1 VFEYQTVNIKRRHL
15 TKLKI
20 NAILFCFIALVL
32 VNPITGT
39 GNNLFARTSIVDP
52 DFVQEGEA
60 SWYGPGFHGR
70 KTASGERFNT
80 NEMTAAH
87 KTLPFGTVLK
97 VTNLSNGN
105 SVIVTIN
112 DRGPYVRG
120 RIIDLSK
127 AAKDALAMGGTAQ
140 VRLEVFT
147 PETEENTPED
157 LTPLNLFEDNLASKS
172 KVFIE
177 YFKDETNGN
186 QTGLSGEDLNNI
198 FKNFRTVR
206 IKVLTPDAKTANS
219 KLYQEVTAD
228 NSSYL
233 DITNRVKFLT
243 GYTIDLGIFSDRNDA
258 EKLIGLL
265 ESENFTTLYFE
276 EIHNQNSVKFRL
288 LTGNYESYEGAIK
301 DYNVLVDLKQSPKIV
316 KIGFN

>member
-1 VFEYQTVNIKRRHL
+1 M

-20 NAILFCFIALVL
+20 NAILFVFIALVL
-32 VNPITGT
+32 VNPISTGT
-39 GNNLFARTSIVDP
+39 NNLFARTSVVEP

-80 NEMTAAH
+80 NDLTAAH

-97 VTNLSNGN
+97 VTNLSNDKF
-105 SVIVTIN
+105 VIVKIN
-112 DRGPYVRG
+112 DRGPFIRG

-127 AAKDALAMGGTAQ
+127 AAKDEIGMGGTTQ
-140 VRLEVFT
+140 VRLEVYVPEEEVEET
-147 PETEENTPED
+147 PVD
-157 LTPLNLFEDNLASKS
+157 LTPLNLFEETLASKS

-177 YFKDETNGN
+177 YFEDATDGN
-186 QTGLSGEDLNNI
+186 HAGLTGEDLNNI
-198 FKNFRTVR
+198 FKNFKTVR

-219 KLYQEVTAD
+219 KIYQEVKEPNAL
-228 NSSYL
+228 SYF

-243 GYTIDLGIFSDRNDA
+243 GFTIDLGLFTDKTEA

-276 EIHNQNSVKFRL
+276 EIHNQNSVKYRL
-288 LTGNYESYEGAIK
+288 LTGNYETYEGATK

-316 KIGFN
+316 RIGIN

>member
-1 VFEYQTVNIKRRHL
+1 M

-20 NAILFCFIALVL
+20 NAILFVFIALVL
-32 VNPITGT
+32 VNPISTGT
-39 GNNLFARTSIVDP
+39 NNLFARTSVVEP

-80 NEMTAAH
+80 NDMTAAH

-97 VTNLSNGN
+97 VTNLSNDKF
-105 SVIVTIN
+105 VIVKIN
-112 DRGPYVRG
+112 DRGPFIRG

-127 AAKDALAMGGTAQ
+127 AAKDEIGMGGTTQ
-140 VRLEVFT
+140 VRLEVYVPEEEVEET
-147 PETEENTPED
+147 PVD
-157 LTPLNLFEDNLASKS
+157 LTPLNLFEETLASKS

-177 YFKDETNGN
+177 YFEDATDGN
-186 QTGLSGEDLNNI
+186 HAGLTGEDLNNI
-198 FKNFRTVR
+198 FKNFKTVR

-219 KLYQEVTAD
+219 KMYQEVKEPNAL
-228 NSSYL
+228 SYF

-243 GYTIDLGIFSDRNDA
+243 GYTIDLGLFTDKTEA

-276 EIHNQNSVKFRL
+276 EIYNQNSVTYRL
-288 LTGNYESYEGAIK
+288 LTGNYETYEGAAK

-316 KIGFN
+316 KIGIN

>member
-1 VFEYQTVNIKRRHL
+1 M

-20 NAILFCFIALVL
+20 NAILFAFIALVL
-32 VNPITGT
+32 VNPINSTGS
-39 GNNLFARTSIVDP
+39 LFARTSIVEP

-80 NEMTAAH
+80 NDMTAAH

-97 VTNLSNGN
+97 VTNLSNDKF
-105 SVIVTIN
+105 VIVTIN
-112 DRGPYVRG
+112 DRGPFIRG

-127 AAKDALAMGGTAQ
+127 AAKDAIDMGGTTQ
-140 VRLEVFT
+140 VRLEVYE
-147 PETEENTPED
+147 PETEVEETPED
-157 LTPLNLFEDNLASKS
+157 LTPLNLFEETLASKS

-177 YFKDETNGN
+177 YFEDGTNGN
-186 QTGLSGEDLNNI
+186 QTGISGEDLNNI
-198 FKNFRTVR
+198 FKNFKTVR

-219 KLYQEVTAD
+219 KIYQDVKDENPLT
-228 NSSYL
+228 YL
-233 DITNRVKFLT
+233 DVTNRIKFLT
-243 GYTIDLGIFSDRNDA
+243 GYTIDLGIFSDKNEA

>member
-1 VFEYQTVNIKRRHL
+1 L

-20 NAILFCFIALVL
+20 NAILFFFIALVL
-32 VNPITGT
+32 VNPISSTGS
-39 GNNLFARTSIVDP
+39 NSLFARTSKIDP

-70 KTASGERFNT
+70 KTASGERFDT
-80 NEMTAAH
+80 YEMTAAH

-97 VTNLSNGN
+97 VTNLSNGKT
-105 SVIVTIN
+105 ILVTVN

-127 AAKDALAMGGTAQ
+127 AAKDALDMGGTAQ
-140 VRLEVFT
+140 VRLEVYT
-147 PETEENTPED
+147 PEAEDENPED
-157 LTPLNLFEDNLASKS
+157 LTPLNLFEETLASKS

-177 YFKDETNGN
+177 YFEDANNGN

-198 FKNFRTVR
+198 FKNFKTVR

-219 KLYQEVTAD
+219 KIYQEVKD
-228 NSSYL
+228 EKSLNYL
-233 DITNRVKFLT
+233 DITNRVQFLT
-243 GYTIDLGIFSDRNDA
+243 GYTIDLGLFSDKTEA

>member
-1 VFEYQTVNIKRRHL
+1 M

-20 NAILFCFIALVL
+20 NAILFAFIALVL
-32 VNPITGT
+32 VNPINSTGS
-39 GNNLFARTSIVDP
+39 LFARTSIVEP

-80 NEMTAAH
+80 NDMTAAH

-97 VTNLSNGN
+97 VTNLSNDKF
-105 SVIVTIN
+105 VIVTIN
-112 DRGPYVRG
+112 DRGPFIRG

-127 AAKDALAMGGTAQ
+127 AAKDAIDMGGTTQ
-140 VRLEVFT
+140 VRLEVYE
-147 PETEENTPED
+147 PETEVEETPED
-157 LTPLNLFEDNLASKS
+157 LTPLNLFEETLASKS

-177 YFKDETNGN
+177 YFEDGTNGN

-198 FKNFRTVR
+198 FKNFKTVR

-219 KLYQEVTAD
+219 KIYQDVKDENPLT
-228 NSSYL
+228 YL
-233 DITNRVKFLT
+233 DVTNRIKFLT
-243 GYTIDLGIFSDRNDA
+243 GYTIDLGIFSDKNEA

>member
-1 VFEYQTVNIKRRHL
+1 MIQTENIKRRHL

-20 NAILFCFIALVL
+20 NAILFAFIALVL
-32 VNPITGT
+32 VNPISN
-39 GNNLFARTSIVDP
+39 GNHLFARTSIVEP

-97 VTNLSNGN
+97 VTNLANDKF
-105 SVIVTIN
+105 VIVTIN

-127 AAKDALAMGGTAQ
+127 AAKDELGMGGTTQ
-140 VRLEVFT
+140 VRLEVYT
-147 PETEENTPED
+147 PETEVEETPAD
-157 LTPLNLFEDNLASKS
+157 LTPLNLFEETLASKS

-177 YFKDETNGN
+177 YFEDNKNELT
-186 QTGLSGEDLNNI
+186 GEDVNNI
-198 FKNFRTVR
+198 FKNFKTVR
-206 IKVLTPDAKTANS
+206 IKVLTPNAKTANS
-219 KLYQEVTAD
+219 KIYQDVNDENPLT
-228 NSSYL
+228 YL
-233 DITNRVKFLT
+233 DVTNRIKFLT
-243 GYTIDLGIFSDRNDA
+243 GYTIDLGVFSEKSEA

-288 LTGNYESYEGAIK
+288 LTGNYETFEGASK
-301 DYNVLVDLKQSPKIV
+301 DFNVLVDLKQSPKIV

>member
-1 VFEYQTVNIKRRHL
+1 M

-20 NAILFCFIALVL
+20 NAILFAFIALVL
-32 VNPITGT
+32 VNPISTGT
-39 GNNLFARTSIVDP
+39 NNLFARTSVVEP

-80 NEMTAAH
+80 NDLTAAH

-97 VTNLSNGN
+97 VTNLSNDKF
-105 SVIVTIN
+105 VIVKIN
-112 DRGPYVRG
+112 DRGPFIRG

-127 AAKDALAMGGTAQ
+127 AAKDEIGMGGTTQ
-140 VRLEVFT
+140 VRIEVYVPEEEVEET
-147 PETEENTPED
+147 PVD
-157 LTPLNLFEDNLASKS
+157 LTPLNLFEETLASKS

-177 YFKDETNGN
+177 YFEDATNGN
-186 QTGLSGEDLNNI
+186 HAGLTGEDLNNI
-198 FKNFRTVR
+198 FKNFKTVR

-219 KLYQEVTAD
+219 KIYQEVKEPNAL
-228 NSSYL
+228 SYF

-243 GYTIDLGIFSDRNDA
+243 GYTIDLGLFTDKTEA

-276 EIHNQNSVKFRL
+276 EIHNQNSVKYRL
-288 LTGNYESYEGAIK
+288 LTGNYETYEGAAK
-301 DYNVLVDLKQSPKIV
+301 DYNILVDLKQSPKIV
-316 KIGFN
+316 KIGIN

>member
-1 VFEYQTVNIKRRHL
+1 M

-20 NAILFCFIALVL
+20 NAILFAFIALVL
-32 VNPITGT
+32 VNPINSTGS
-39 GNNLFARTSIVDP
+39 LFARTSIVEP

-80 NEMTAAH
+80 NDMTAAH

-97 VTNLSNGN
+97 VTNLANDKY
-105 SVIVTIN
+105 VIVTVN
-112 DRGPYVRG
+112 DRGPFIRG

-127 AAKDALAMGGTAQ
+127 AAKDAIDMGGTTQ
-140 VRLEVFT
+140 VRLEVYT
-147 PETEENTPED
+147 PETEVEETPAD
-157 LTPLNLFEDNLASKS
+157 LTPLNLFEETLASKS

-177 YFKDETNGN
+177 YFEDGTNGN

-198 FKNFRTVR
+198 FKNFKTVR

-219 KLYQEVTAD
+219 KIYQDVKDENPLT
-228 NSSYL
+228 YL
-233 DITNRVKFLT
+233 DVTNRIKFLT
-243 GYTIDLGIFSDRNDA
+243 GYTIDLGIFSDKNEA

>member
-1 VFEYQTVNIKRRHL
+1 M

-20 NAILFCFIALVL
+20 NAILFVFIALVL
-32 VNPITGT
+32 VNPISTGT
-39 GNNLFARTSIVDP
+39 NNLFARTSVVEP

-80 NEMTAAH
+80 NDMTAAH

-97 VTNLSNGN
+97 VTNLSNDKF
-105 SVIVTIN
+105 VIVTIN
-112 DRGPYVRG
+112 DRGPFIRG

-127 AAKDALAMGGTAQ
+127 AAKDEIGMGGTTQ
-140 VRLEVFT
+140 VRLEVYVPEEEVEET
-147 PETEENTPED
+147 PAD
-157 LTPLNLFEDNLASKS
+157 LTPLNLFEETLASKS

-177 YFKDETNGN
+177 YFEDATDGN
-186 QTGLSGEDLNNI
+186 HAGLTGEDLNNI
-198 FKNFRTVR
+198 FKNFKTVR

-219 KLYQEVTAD
+219 KMYQEVKEPNAL
-228 NSSYL
+228 SYF

-243 GYTIDLGIFSDRNDA
+243 GYTIDLGLFTDKTEA

-276 EIHNQNSVKFRL
+276 EIYNQNSVTYRL
-288 LTGNYESYEGAIK
+288 LTGNYETYEGAAK

-316 KIGFN
+316 RIGIN

>member
-1 VFEYQTVNIKRRHL
+1 M
-15 TKLKI
+15 
-20 NAILFCFIALVL
+20 ALVL
-32 VNPITGT
+32 VNPISSTGS
-39 GNNLFARTSIVDP
+39 NSLFARTSKIDP

-70 KTASGERFNT
+70 KTASGERFDT
-80 NEMTAAH
+80 YEMTAAH

-97 VTNLSNGN
+97 VTNLSNGKT
-105 SVIVTIN
+105 ILVTVN

-127 AAKDALAMGGTAQ
+127 AAKDALDMGGTAQ
-140 VRLEVFT
+140 VRLEVYT
-147 PETEENTPED
+147 PEAEDENPAD
-157 LTPLNLFEDNLASKS
+157 LTPLNLFEETLASKS

-177 YFKDETNGN
+177 YFEDANNGN

-198 FKNFRTVR
+198 FKNFKTVR
-206 IKVLTPDAKTANS
+206 IKILTPDAKTANS
-219 KLYQEVTAD
+219 KIYQEVKD
-228 NSSYL
+228 EKSLNYL
-233 DITNRVKFLT
+233 DITNRVQFLT
-243 GYTIDLGIFSDRNDA
+243 GYTIDLGLFSDKTEA

-288 LTGNYESYEGAIK
+288 LTGNYDNYEGAIK

>member
-1 VFEYQTVNIKRRHL
+1 M

-20 NAILFCFIALVL
+20 NAILFAFIALVL
-32 VNPITGT
+32 VNPINSTGS
-39 GNNLFARTSIVDP
+39 LFARTSIVEP

-80 NEMTAAH
+80 NDMTAAH

-97 VTNLSNGN
+97 VTNLSNDKF
-105 SVIVTIN
+105 VIVTIN
-112 DRGPYVRG
+112 DRGPFIRG

-127 AAKDALAMGGTAQ
+127 AAKDAIDMGGTTQ
-140 VRLEVFT
+140 VRLEVYE
-147 PETEENTPED
+147 PETEVEETPED
-157 LTPLNLFEDNLASKS
+157 LTPLNLFEETLASKS

-177 YFKDETNGN
+177 YFEDGTNGN

-198 FKNFRTVR
+198 FKNFKTVR

-219 KLYQEVTAD
+219 KIYQDVKDENPLT
-228 NSSYL
+228 YL
-233 DITNRVKFLT
+233 DVTNRIKFLT
-243 GYTIDLGIFSDRNDA
+243 GYTIDLGIFSDKSEA

>member
-1 VFEYQTVNIKRRHL
+1 L

-20 NAILFCFIALVL
+20 NAILFLFIALVL
-32 VNPITGT
+32 VNPISSTGS
-39 GNNLFARTSIVDP
+39 NSLFARTSKIDP
-52 DFVQEGEA
+52 DFVQEGVA
-60 SWYGPGFHGR
+60 SWYGPGFQGR

-97 VTNLSNGN
+97 VTNLSNDKF
-105 SVIVTIN
+105 VIVTIN
-112 DRGPYVRG
+112 DRGPYVGG

-127 AAKDALAMGGTAQ
+127 AAKDALDMGGTTQ
-140 VRLEVFT
+140 VRLEVYT
-147 PETEENTPED
+147 PDTEVEDTPED
-157 LTPLNLFEDNLASKS
+157 LTPLNLFEETLASKS

-177 YFKDETNGN
+177 YFEDATNGN
-186 QTGLSGEDLNNI
+186 HAGLSGEDLNNI
-198 FKNFRTVR
+198 FKNFKTVR

-219 KLYQEVTAD
+219 KIYQEVKD
-228 NSSYL
+228 EKSLNYL
-233 DITNRVKFLT
+233 DITNRVQFLT
-243 GYTIDLGIFSDRNDA
+243 GYTIDLGLFSDKTEA

-288 LTGNYESYEGAIK
+288 LTGNYENYEGAIK
-301 DYNVLVDLKQSPKIV
+301 DFNVLVDLKQSPKIV

>member
-1 VFEYQTVNIKRRHL
+1 L

-20 NAILFCFIALVL
+20 NAILFFIIALVL
-32 VNPITGT
+32 VNPFNSTGS
-39 GNNLFARTSIVDP
+39 NSLFARTSIIDP

-70 KTASGERFNT
+70 KTASGERFDT
-80 NEMTAAH
+80 YEMTAAH

-97 VTNLSNGN
+97 VTNLANDKF
-105 SVIVTIN
+105 VVVTIN
-112 DRGPYVRG
+112 DRGPFIRG

-127 AAKDALAMGGTAQ
+127 AAKDALDMGGTTQ
-140 VRLEVFT
+140 VRLEVYT
-147 PETEENTPED
+147 PETEVEETPED
-157 LTPLNLFEDNLASKS
+157 LTPLNLFEETLASKS

-177 YFKDETNGN
+177 YFEDANNGN
-186 QTGLSGEDLNNI
+186 QTGISGEDLNNI
-198 FKNFRTVR
+198 FKNFKTVR

-219 KLYQEVTAD
+219 KIYQDVKDENPLT
-228 NSSYL
+228 YL

-243 GYTIDLGIFSDRNDA
+243 GYTIDLGIFSDKNEA

-288 LTGNYESYEGAIK
+288 LTGNYDNYEGAIK

>member
-1 VFEYQTVNIKRRHL
+1 MIQTENIKRRHL

-20 NAILFCFIALVL
+20 NAILFAFIALVL
-32 VNPITGT
+32 VNPINSTGS
-39 GNNLFARTSIVDP
+39 LFARTSIVEP

-80 NEMTAAH
+80 NDMTAAH

-97 VTNLSNGN
+97 VTNLSNDKF
-105 SVIVTIN
+105 VIVTIN
-112 DRGPYVRG
+112 DRGPFIRG

-127 AAKDALAMGGTAQ
+127 AAKDAIDMGGTTQ
-140 VRLEVFT
+140 VRLEVYT
-147 PETEENTPED
+147 PETEVEETPED
-157 LTPLNLFEDNLASKS
+157 LTPLNLFEETLASKS

-177 YFKDETNGN
+177 YFEDGTNGN

-198 FKNFRTVR
+198 FKNFKTVR

-219 KLYQEVTAD
+219 KIYQDVKDENPLT
-228 NSSYL
+228 YL
-233 DITNRVKFLT
+233 DVTNRIKFLT
-243 GYTIDLGIFSDRNDA
+243 GYTIDLGIFSDKNEA

>member
-1 VFEYQTVNIKRRHL
+1 M

-20 NAILFCFIALVL
+20 NAILFFFIALVL
-32 VNPITGT
+32 VNPISSTGS
-39 GNNLFARTSIVDP
+39 NSLFARTSKIDP

-70 KTASGERFNT
+70 KTASGERFDT
-80 NEMTAAH
+80 YEMTAAH

-97 VTNLSNGN
+97 VTNLSNGKTI
-105 SVIVTIN
+105 VVTIN

-127 AAKDALAMGGTAQ
+127 AAKDALDMGGTAQ
-140 VRLEVFT
+140 VRLEVYT
-147 PETEENTPED
+147 PEAEDENPED
-157 LTPLNLFEDNLASKS
+157 LTPLNLFEETLASKS

-177 YFKDETNGN
+177 YFEDANNGN

-198 FKNFRTVR
+198 FKNFKTVR

-219 KLYQEVTAD
+219 KIYQEVKDA
-228 NSSYL
+228 NALNYL

-243 GYTIDLGIFSDRNDA
+243 GYTIDLGIFSDKTDA

-288 LTGNYESYEGAIK
+288 LTGNYDNYEGAIK

>member
-1 VFEYQTVNIKRRHL
+1 M

-20 NAILFCFIALVL
+20 NAILFAFIALVL
-32 VNPITGT
+32 VNPINSTGS
-39 GNNLFARTSIVDP
+39 LFARTSIVEP

-80 NEMTAAH
+80 NDMTAAH

-97 VTNLSNGN
+97 VTNLSNDKF
-105 SVIVTIN
+105 VIVTIN
-112 DRGPYVRG
+112 DRGPFIRG

-127 AAKDALAMGGTAQ
+127 AAKDAIDMGGTTQ
-140 VRLEVFT
+140 VRLEVYT
-147 PETEENTPED
+147 PETEVEETPED
-157 LTPLNLFEDNLASKS
+157 LTPLNLFEETLASKS

-177 YFKDETNGN
+177 YFEDGTNGN

-198 FKNFRTVR
+198 FKNFKTVR

-219 KLYQEVTAD
+219 KIYQDVKDENPLT
-228 NSSYL
+228 YL
-233 DITNRVKFLT
+233 DVTNRIKFLT
-243 GYTIDLGIFSDRNDA
+243 GYTIDLGIFSDKNEA

>member
-1 VFEYQTVNIKRRHL
+1 M

-20 NAILFCFIALVL
+20 NAILFFFIALVL
-32 VNPITGT
+32 VNPISSTGI
-39 GNNLFARTSIVDP
+39 NNLFARTSKIDP

-70 KTASGERFNT
+70 KTASGERFDT
-80 NEMTAAH
+80 YEMTAAH

-97 VTNLSNGN
+97 VTNLNNGKT
-105 SVIVTIN
+105 VIVTVN
-112 DRGPYVRG
+112 DRGPYVGG

-127 AAKDALAMGGTAQ
+127 AAKDALDMGGTAQ
-140 VRLEVFT
+140 VRLEVYN
-147 PETEENTPED
+147 PEAEDESPED
-157 LTPLNLFEDNLASKS
+157 LTPLNLFEETLASKS

-177 YFKDETNGN
+177 YFEDATDGN
-186 QTGLSGEDLNNI
+186 HAGISGEDLNNI
-198 FKNFRTVR
+198 FKNFKTVR
-206 IKVLTPDAKTANS
+206 IKVLTPDAKNANS
-219 KLYQEVTAD
+219 KIYQEVTGENAK
-228 NSSYL
+228 NYF

-243 GYTIDLGIFSDRNDA
+243 GYTIDLGTFSGKA
-258 EKLIGLL
+258 EAEQLIGLL

-288 LTGNYESYEGAIK
+288 LTGNYENYEGAIK

>member
-1 VFEYQTVNIKRRHL
+1 M

-20 NAILFCFIALVL
+20 NAILFAFIALVL
-32 VNPITGT
+32 VNPINST
-39 GNNLFARTSIVDP
+39 GNNSLFARTSKIDP

-80 NEMTAAH
+80 NDMTAAH

-97 VTNLSNGN
+97 VTNLANDKY
-105 SVIVTIN
+105 VIVTVN
-112 DRGPYVRG
+112 DRGPFIRG

-127 AAKDALAMGGTAQ
+127 AAKDEIGMGGTTQ
-140 VRLEVFT
+140 VRLEVYTLEEEVGET
-147 PETEENTPED
+147 PAD
-157 LTPLNLFEDNLASKS
+157 LTPLNLFEETLASKS

-177 YFKDETNGN
+177 YFEDATNGN
-186 QTGLSGEDLNNI
+186 HAGLTGEDLNNI

-219 KLYQEVTAD
+219 KIYQDVTD
-228 NSSYL
+228 ENPLTYL

-243 GYTIDLGIFSDRNDA
+243 GYTIDLGLFSEKTEA

-276 EIHNQNSVKFRL
+276 EIHNQNSVKYRL
-288 LTGNYESYEGAIK
+288 LTGNYDNYDGAIK
-301 DYNVLVDLKQSPKIV
+301 DYNILVDLKQSPKIV

>member
-1 VFEYQTVNIKRRHL
+1 M

-20 NAILFCFIALVL
+20 NAILFAFIALVL
-32 VNPITGT
+32 VNPISSTGT
-39 GNNLFARTSIVDP
+39 NNLFARTSKVDP

-60 SWYGPGFHGR
+60 SWYGPGFQGR

-97 VTNLSNGN
+97 VTNLSNDKF
-105 SVIVTIN
+105 VVVTVN
-112 DRGPYVRG
+112 DRGPYVGG

-127 AAKDALAMGGTAQ
+127 AAKDEIGMGGTTQ
-140 VRLEVFT
+140 VRLEVFIPGTEVEET
-147 PETEENTPED
+147 PAD
-157 LTPLNLFEDNLASKS
+157 LTPLNLFEETLASKS

-177 YFKDETNGN
+177 YFEDVTDGN
-186 QTGLSGEDLNNI
+186 HAGISGEDLNNI
-198 FKNFRTVR
+198 FKNFKTVR
-206 IKVLTPDAKTANS
+206 IKVLTPDAKNANS
-219 KLYQEVTAD
+219 KIYQEVTGENAK
-228 NSSYL
+228 NYF

-243 GYTIDLGIFSDRNDA
+243 GYTIDLGTFSAKAEA
-258 EKLIGLL
+258 EKIVGLL

-288 LTGNYESYEGAIK
+288 LTGNYDNYEGAVK

>member
-1 VFEYQTVNIKRRHL
+1 M

-39 GNNLFARTSIVDP
+39 GSNLFARTSIVDP

-97 VTNLSNGN
+97 VTNLSNDKT
-105 SVIVTIN
+105 VIVTIN

-127 AAKDALAMGGTAQ
+127 AAKDALEMGGTAQ
-140 VRLEVFT
+140 VRLEVYY
-147 PETEENTPED
+147 PEDEETTPED

-198 FKNFRTVR
+198 FKNFKTVR

-219 KLYQEVTAD
+219 KLYQEVTVE

-243 GYTIDLGIFSDRNDA
+243 GYTIDLGIFSDRNEA

-265 ESENFTTLYFE
+265 ESENFTTTTLYFE

-288 LTGNYESYEGAIK
+288 LTGNYETYEGAIK
-301 DYNVLVDLKQSPKIV
+301 DFNVLVDLKQSPKIV

>member
-1 VFEYQTVNIKRRHL
+1 M

-20 NAILFCFIALVL
+20 NAILFVFIALVL
-32 VNPITGT
+32 VNPISTGT
-39 GNNLFARTSIVDP
+39 NNLFARTSVVEP

-80 NEMTAAH
+80 NDLTAAH

-97 VTNLSNGN
+97 VTNLSNDKF
-105 SVIVTIN
+105 VIVKIN
-112 DRGPYVRG
+112 DRGPFIRG

-127 AAKDALAMGGTAQ
+127 AAKDEIGMGGTTQ
-140 VRLEVFT
+140 VRLEVYVPEEEVEET
-147 PETEENTPED
+147 PVD
-157 LTPLNLFEDNLASKS
+157 LTPLNLFEETLASKS

-177 YFKDETNGN
+177 YFEDATNGN
-186 QTGLSGEDLNNI
+186 HAGLTGEDLNNI
-198 FKNFRTVR
+198 FKNFKTVR

-219 KLYQEVTAD
+219 KMYQEVKEPNAL
-228 NSSYL
+228 SYF

-243 GYTIDLGIFSDRNDA
+243 GYTIDLGLFTDKTEA

-276 EIHNQNSVKFRL
+276 EIHNQNSVKYRL
-288 LTGNYESYEGAIK
+288 LTGNYETYEGAAK

-316 KIGFN
+316 KIGIN

>member
-1 VFEYQTVNIKRRHL
+1 M

-20 NAILFCFIALVL
+20 NAILFAFIALVL
-32 VNPITGT
+32 VNPINSTGS
-39 GNNLFARTSIVDP
+39 LFARTSIVEP

-80 NEMTAAH
+80 NDMTAAH

-97 VTNLSNGN
+97 VTNLSNDKF
-105 SVIVTIN
+105 VIVTIN
-112 DRGPYVRG
+112 DRGPFIRG

-127 AAKDALAMGGTAQ
+127 AAKDAIDMGGTTQ
-140 VRLEVFT
+140 VRLEVYE
-147 PETEENTPED
+147 PETEVEETPED
-157 LTPLNLFEDNLASKS
+157 LTPLNLFEETLASKS

-177 YFKDETNGN
+177 YFEDANNGN

-198 FKNFRTVR
+198 FKNFKTVR

-219 KLYQEVTAD
+219 KIYQDVKDENPLT
-228 NSSYL
+228 YL
-233 DITNRVKFLT
+233 DVTNRIKFLT
-243 GYTIDLGIFSDRNDA
+243 GYTIDLGIFSDKNEA

>member
-1 VFEYQTVNIKRRHL
+1 M

-20 NAILFCFIALVL
+20 NAILFAFIALVL
-32 VNPITGT
+32 VNPISSTGT
-39 GNNLFARTSIVDP
+39 NNLFARTSKVDP

-60 SWYGPGFHGR
+60 SWYGPGFQGR

-97 VTNLSNGN
+97 VTNLSNDKF
-105 SVIVTIN
+105 VVVTVN
-112 DRGPYVRG
+112 DRGPYVGG

-127 AAKDALAMGGTAQ
+127 AAKDELGMGGTTQ
-140 VRLEVFT
+140 VRLEVFISG
-147 PETEENTPED
+147 TEVEETPED
-157 LTPLNLFEDNLASKS
+157 LTPLNLFEETLASKS

-177 YFKDETNGN
+177 YFEDATNGN
-186 QTGLSGEDLNNI
+186 HAGISGEDLNNI
-198 FKNFRTVR
+198 FKNFKTVR
-206 IKVLTPDAKTANS
+206 IKVLTPDAKNANS
-219 KLYQEVTAD
+219 KIYQEVTGENAK
-228 NSSYL
+228 NYF

-243 GYTIDLGIFSDRNDA
+243 GYTIDLGTFSAKAEA
-258 EKLIGLL
+258 EKIVGLL

-288 LTGNYESYEGAIK
+288 LTGNYDNYEGAVK

>member
-1 VFEYQTVNIKRRHL
+1 M